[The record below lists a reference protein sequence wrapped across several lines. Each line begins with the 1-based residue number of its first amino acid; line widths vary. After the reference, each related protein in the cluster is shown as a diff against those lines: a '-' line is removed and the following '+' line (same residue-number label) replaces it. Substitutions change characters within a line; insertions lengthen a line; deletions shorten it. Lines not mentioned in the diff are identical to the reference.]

1 MLVPLMNDQ
10 VNEPTESFI
19 VTLMLPPGQPGAQL
33 GGDTA
38 TLTVMDD
45 DGRHLNSQ
53 LLIIGQLISG

>member
-1 MLVPLMNDQ
+1 VNDQ
-10 VNEPTESFI
+10 VNEPTEYFN

-45 DGRHLNSQ
+45 DSKHWNSQ
-53 LLIIGQLISG
+53 SVSP

>member
-1 MLVPLMNDQ
+1 MQTVLVPLMNDQ
-10 VNEPTESFI
+10 VNEPFI

-53 LLIIGQLISG
+53 SVSC